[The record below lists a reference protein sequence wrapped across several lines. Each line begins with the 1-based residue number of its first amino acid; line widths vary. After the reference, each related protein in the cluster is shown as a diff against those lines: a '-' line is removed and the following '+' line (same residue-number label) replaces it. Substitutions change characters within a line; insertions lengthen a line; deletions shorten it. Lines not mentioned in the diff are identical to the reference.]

1 MSLPDCFDC
10 KYGGLEHPCRTAS
23 GGYDFAKAG
32 AAIVAHG
39 RSYRDDDEDG
49 DDAGASRD
57 RVDSPDDWIA
67 DCQYE
72 LIEDHPALIMPLI
85 VAAIDACETPSDAA
99 FVAAGLIENALVK
112 HGPSLIGDL
121 ERLAALSPKVP
132 YVLSG
137 VWSQSGSVKASVWER
152 LGKAIGGH
160 GRMSDDAR
168 EARDG
173 SAVTVLSEAAA
184 TVLMRDRIGPAAV
197 EAGIITAA

>member
-23 GGYDFAKAG
+23 GGYDFANAG

-39 RSYRDDDEDG
+39 RSYRDDD
-49 DDAGASRD
+49 DADEVASPSP
-57 RVDSPDDWIA
+57 VDNPSDWIS

-112 HGPSLIGDL
+112 HGAALIGDL

-132 YVLSG
+132 YILSG
-137 VWSQSGSVKASVWER
+137 VWSQSGGVKASVWER
-152 LGKAIGGH
+152 LGKAIGAH

-173 SAVTVLSEAAA
+173 SPVTVLSEVAA
-184 TVLMRDRIGPAAV
+184 TALMRDRIGPAAV
-197 EAGIITAA
+197 EAGIIAAA